1 MPKIRQHVNPLK
13 SDLLT
18 IAGVPRLQAPA
29 GGYLEVELGSAE
41 SLFLI
46 ERAQDQATA
55 GAALVGVE
63 IRREMVQRADR
74 LCREAGVST
83 VQNVFANMSVDL
95 PRLFAP
101 ASVRRFHVN
110 FPDPWFK
117 SRQHK
122 RRVLGA
128 ELIDAV
134 ARALEPGGEIS
145 VMTDIF
151 DIALEAM
158 AALESDP
165 EQRFTNTRAPW
176 TFLRASPW
184 SPSRS
189 RRERQCESD
198 GTRVWRLLYRMNT
211 LAAATLAGSAQLRG
225 GGAALSARD
234 GEL

>member
-18 IAGVPRLQAPA
+18 IRDVPRLEAPP
-29 GGYLEVELGSAE
+29 GGFLEVELGSAE

-46 ERAQDQATA
+46 ERAQAATEA
-55 GAALVGVE
+55 GVALVGVE

-74 LCREAGVST
+74 LCQEAGVTS
-83 VQNVFANMSVDL
+83 VRNVFANMSVDM

-122 RRVLGA
+122 RRVVGP
-128 ELIDAV
+128 ELVDAM
-134 ARALEPGGEIS
+134 ATALEPGGEVS

-158 AALESDP
+158 AVLEGDP
-165 EQRFTNTRAPW
+165 LYRFANVRAPW
-176 TFLRASPW
+176 TFLTASPW
-184 SPSRS
+184 APAKS
-189 RRERQCESD
+189 RRERQCEAD
-198 GTRVWRLLYRMNT
+198 GTRVWRLLYRVQSV
-211 LAAATLAGSAQLRG
+211 ASAPPP
-225 GGAALSARD
+225 
-234 GEL
+234 E

>member
-18 IAGVPRLQAPA
+18 IPGVPRLEPPA
-29 GGYLEVELGSAE
+29 AGFLEVELGSAE

-46 ERAQDQATA
+46 ERAQAEVDPAI
-55 GAALVGVE
+55 ALVGVE

-74 LCREAGVST
+74 LCQEAGVSS
-83 VQNVFANMSVDL
+83 VRNVFANMSVDI

-117 SRQHK
+117 NRQHK
-122 RRVLGA
+122 RRVVCP
-128 ELIDAV
+128 ELVDAM
-134 ARALEPGGEIS
+134 ATALEPGGEVG

-158 AALESDP
+158 AVLEGDP
-165 EQRFTNTRAPW
+165 LHRFTNARGPW
-176 TFLRASPW
+176 TFLTASPW
-184 SPSRS
+184 APAKS
-189 RRERQCESD
+189 RRERQCEGD
-198 GTRVWRLLYRMNT
+198 GTRVWRLLYR
-211 LAAATLAGSAQLRG
+211 
-225 GGAALSARD
+225 ARA
-234 GEL
+234 